1 MWREIVKRVNLK
13 VLITRKNK
21 NKNKFSYACW
31 VPPIGLHSEMSA
43 LSVCSTGNDFRHLTL
58 RNRDGEENTQSTGSG
73 ELESSIASCCW
84 AFWSQ
89 KCLLVSVSSSAHKIQ
104 KQISSQAPPSTSLD
118 ILRSSAADLMSG
130 VYTGIVWPLRKHS
143 HLVLEVL
150 IPHFLF
156 WSRDAWHLS
165 KLDFVSAF
173 SQGAWGG
180 MAWLW
185 GQGHDKQQLSHLF
198 CVWRED
204 PSPDRQQSP
213 RVCLTEDWPNPKHD
227 KICTCN

>member
-1 MWREIVKRVNLK
+1 MWREIVKRANLK

-43 LSVCSTGNDFRHLTL
+43 LSACSTGNDFRHLTL
-58 RNRDGEENTQSTGSG
+58 RNRDGEETTQSTDSG
-73 ELESSIASCCW
+73 ELESSTASCWW
-84 AFWSQ
+84 ALWSQ

-104 KQISSQAPPSTSLD
+104 KQMSSQAPPSTSLD
-118 ILRSSAADLMSG
+118 ILRSSAADLISG
-130 VYTGIVWPLRKHS
+130 IYTGIVWPLRKHS
-143 HLVLEVL
+143 CLVLEVL

-165 KLDFVSAF
+165 KLDFGLHSLEGPGEEWHGF
-173 SQGAWGG
+173 GAKV
-180 MAWLW
+180 MT
-185 GQGHDKQQLSHLF
+185 KQQLSHLF

-204 PSPDRQQSP
+204 PRPDRQQSP
-213 RVCLTEDWPNPKHD
+213 RVCPTEDWPNPKHD